1 MDNYI
6 SDETFIEDE
15 RIIEKSGVRRV
26 FTPHTP
32 INDISLFKGRTVEVR
47 QILSTLNT
55 PGQHVLLFGERG
67 VGKSSLANVT
77 SKQIVNI
84 TNKYLISKKCSK
96 TDNFKTIVEKV
107 LIFVGVNPLES
118 RNSKRTEIGFS
129 GAAFETSRELSGY
142 EDRLNSPSWVAEK
155 IKDANVLFLI
165 DEFDSIKE
173 ESDKFKIAELVKLL
187 SDYNSD
193 IKLFI
198 VGIAETS
205 SKLTQGH
212 PSVQRCLKEI
222 KLQKMQNEEL
232 FRIIVDGERK
242 LGIEFSR
249 ESRRRICV
257 LSSGYAH
264 FTHLIALK
272 ASEEAIINNQP
283 YIDLPDVNRAIEKS
297 VDECVDTL
305 STSYKDAISSFSAS
319 TIDKYRKILYAISL
333 CNDEFIRSAEIR
345 KEYSRIFKENITQGT
360 LNNFLSKI
368 VASDTSKLLKRLG
381 KGVYRFNDPRMIS
394 YIKLIQSDLFA
405 EYEMQLL
412 REQGGL

>member
-67 VGKSSLANVT
+67 VGKSSLTNVT

-107 LIFVGVNPLES
+107 LIHVGVNPLES

-232 FRIIVDGERK
+232 FRIIIDGERK

-249 ESRRRICV
+249 ESRRRICI

-319 TIDKYRKILYAISL
+319 TIDKYRKILYAISQ

-345 KEYSRIFKENITQGT
+345 KEYSRIFKDNITQGT

>member
-6 SDETFIEDE
+6 SDETFLEDE

-84 TNKYLISKKCSK
+84 TNKHLISKKCSK

-232 FRIIVDGERK
+232 FRIIVDGEQK

-412 REQGGL
+412 SEQGGL